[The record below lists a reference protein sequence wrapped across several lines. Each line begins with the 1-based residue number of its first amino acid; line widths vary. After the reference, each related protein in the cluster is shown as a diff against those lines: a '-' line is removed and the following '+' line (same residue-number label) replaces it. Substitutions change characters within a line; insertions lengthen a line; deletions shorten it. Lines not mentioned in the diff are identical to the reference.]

1 MSAPPDVIN
10 NAADKRFELSEG
22 GKIASLTYRMRS
34 GKLYLIHTEV
44 PEGLEGQGYGSA
56 LARTALEFAK
66 REHLR
71 VIPLCPFVSL
81 YLERHPEYA
90 SLTEHQ

>member
-1 MSAPPDVIN
+1 MNAPVDVIN
-10 NAADKRFELSEG
+10 NAADKRFEISES
-22 GKIASLTYRMRS
+22 GKIASLTYTMRS

-44 PEGLEGQGYGSA
+44 PEALEGRGYGSA
-56 LARTALEFAK
+56 LARTALEYAK

-71 VIPLCPFVSL
+71 VIPLCPFASS